1 MIQKDLDNPPTL
13 DVSIL
18 CPVFPQVVDLSRVHP
33 GGEDGAAGVE
43 GVLEQQHHRAH
54 DDAEDCQQ
62 VNMDLDN
69 NTVGLGVIIR
79 PRNQPS
85 RRLKFHK
92 HGEGHY

>member
-43 GVLEQQHHRAH
+43 GVLEHQHHRAH

>member
-1 MIQKDLDNPPTL
+1 ML

-18 CPVFPQVVDLSRVHP
+18 CPVFPQVVDLSRIHP

-43 GVLEQQHHRAH
+43 GVLEHQHHRAH
-54 DDAEDCQQ
+54 DDTENRQQ

-69 NTVGLGVIIR
+69 NIVGLRVNIR

>member
-1 MIQKDLDNPPTL
+1 MILDEYLDNLPML

-18 CPVFPQVVDLSRVHP
+18 CPVFPEVVDLSRIRP

-54 DDAEDCQQ
+54 DDTEDCQQ

-69 NTVGLGVIIR
+69 NTF
-79 PRNQPS
+79 
-85 RRLKFHK
+85 RLV
-92 HGEGHY
+92 